1 MNTLDSKSS
10 NNSPLRLEFLA
21 AGKIPQTE
29 HQEIDEL
36 DHIAYQS
43 VAELEGAGSIAWA
56 SSQWM
61 GLGRL
66 EDQLIVQLGCLQR
79 KIRVA
84 GTPIRVAGIGGVA
97 THPDF
102 QQRGYASQLM
112 HATAEFIHQELQI
125 PFGLLICDGR
135 PCQLYQKLGW
145 LRVADYLIYQQ
156 NGLRLKLNT
165 SVMVLNLMDR
175 LFPAGEIDLCGVPW

>member
-1 MNTLDSKSS
+1 
-10 NNSPLRLEFLA
+10 
-21 AGKIPQTE
+21 
-29 HQEIDEL
+29 
-36 DHIAYQS
+36 
-43 VAELEGAGSIAWA
+43 
-56 SSQWM
+56 M
-61 GLGRL
+61 GVGRL
-66 EDQLIVQLGCLQR
+66 EDHLIVQLGCLQR

-84 GTPIRVAGIGGVA
+84 GTPIRVVGIGGVA

-112 HATAEFIHQELQI
+112 NATAEFIHQELQT

-145 LRVADYLIYQQ
+145 LRVADHLIYQQ
-156 NGLRLKLNT
+156 NGLRLKLNAT
-165 SVMVLNLMDR
+165 VMVLQLRDR